1 MEVTFIAMKT
11 IFTTP
16 VIWFI
21 IGFLFFL
28 LEFAAPGFI
37 LFFFAIGA
45 WVVAVITLFSDIS
58 LNLQLII
65 FISTSLFTVLL
76 FRNLLKKKLGM
87 MRSMKP
93 VLEDEIVGKKAKA
106 ETPIGPGQ
114 QGKVLFKGAS
124 WAANSAD
131 SINTGEEV
139 TIVRYD
145 SIVLT
150 VKSSKLP

>member
-1 MEVTFIAMKT
+1 MKT

-45 WVVAVITLFSDIS
+45 WVVAIIALFSEIS
-58 LNLQLII
+58 LNLQLVI
-65 FISTSLFTVLL
+65 FIGTSLLTVLL
-76 FRNLLKKKLGM
+76 FRNWLRKKLGM
-87 MRSMKP
+87 MRSLKP
-93 VLEDEIVGKKAKA
+93 GLEDEIIGKKAKA

-114 QGKVLFKGAS
+114 QGKVIFKGAS

-131 SINTGEEV
+131 IINTGEEV
-139 TIVRYD
+139 TIVGYD

-150 VKSSKLP
+150 VKSSKQP

>member
-1 MEVTFIAMKT
+1 MKT
-11 IFTTP
+11 FFTTP

-45 WVVAVITLFSDIS
+45 WTVAVVTFFSDIS

-65 FISTSLFTVLL
+65 FIGTSLLTVLL
-76 FRNLLKKKLGM
+76 FRNWLRKKLGM
-87 MRSMKP
+87 MRSLKP
-93 VLEDEIVGKKAKA
+93 VLEDEIIGKKAKA

-124 WAANSAD
+124 WTATSVD
-131 SINTGEEV
+131 SISTGEEV
-139 TIVRYD
+139 TIVGYD

-150 VKSSKLP
+150 VKSSK

>member
-1 MEVTFIAMKT
+1 MKT
-11 IFTTP
+11 FFTTP
-16 VIWFI
+16 VIWFV

-45 WVVAVITLFSDIS
+45 WIVAVVALFSDIS
-58 LNLQLII
+58 LDLQLII
-65 FISTSLFTVLL
+65 FIGSSVLTVLL
-76 FRNLLKKKLGM
+76 FRNWLRKKLGM
-87 MRSMKP
+87 MRSLKP
-93 VLEDEIVGKKAKA
+93 GLADEIIGKKAKA
-106 ETPIGPGQ
+106 ETPIRPGQ

-124 WAANSAD
+124 WSA
-131 SINTGEEV
+131 SSEETINTGDEV
-139 TIVRYD
+139 IIIGYD